1 MDSDCCVVPGKMS
14 EVISRKVLIPLKRTL
29 GDEESHSQVL
39 ETSVSVKCDSPTS
52 SGSSNTA
59 PTDGVELVETK
70 VPKVCAV
77 CGDKALGYNFGAM
90 TCESCKA
97 FFRRN
102 ALTNKV
108 RTVFSAYKTSTNFKF
123 QLKFTGFQKCI

>member
-1 MDSDCCVVPGKMS
+1 MDSDCCVIPGKMS

-29 GDEESHSQVL
+29 GDEESHSQVM
-39 ETSVSVKCDSPTS
+39 ETTVSVKCDSPAS
-52 SGSSNTA
+52 SSSSVTA
-59 PTDGVELVETK
+59 TTDGVDAAEAK
-70 VPKVCAV
+70 IPKVCAV

-108 RTVFSAYKTSTNFKF
+108 RIIFSAYKTST
-123 QLKFTGFQKCI
+123 